1 MKNIVLID
9 ADFDLIE
16 SLLKTGQ
23 YKIALVISNFISKE
37 EKLKLQHQIPLIQP
51 RNQITY
57 RDFAAIYHNDYNL
70 TYDEIRSFQATQLRV
85 EHYIQRYCLDRG
97 MILYMYYLA
106 LGFYLDFFS
115 KNHIDMIFLNDQV
128 HYAYSDGII
137 KDIAAKKGIDFFN
150 LGLSSGTDKETI
162 LHLYHNENFVNIE
175 EVVSG
180 GGVDLK
186 PYIKSL
192 QNPQKPALK
201 KPLKYFFATKIK
213 SLPSFI
219 SHFVVS
225 TKYNLN
231 HKIKKPI
238 VRCSRVDV
246 FYGSLY
252 VKKLLKFYEQL
263 SVEINL
269 TQDRQNFIY
278 YSLNLEPEAIIMPR
292 AVLNSQIF
300 IIKMLA
306 YALPK
311 GYKLYVK
318 EHPAQFFIYERHNI
332 LFSNISYFRTPL
344 FYQQLKQIPNVEI
357 ISIKTPSSELIKHAK
372 GVAFLAGSVGIE
384 AVLLKKPL
392 LNFGINLSFV
402 NLLKDCFHI
411 RSKQDL
417 KDALIKIEQ
426 GFIPH
431 YEDLESVVEKFCL
444 SSRALKSDKDI
455 LIKLFD
461 KMLEI
466 QQNQDADSIV
476 R

>member
-1 MKNIVLID
+1 M
-9 ADFDLIE
+9 
-16 SLLKTGQ
+16 
-23 YKIALVISNFISKE
+23 
-37 EKLKLQHQIPLIQP
+37 
-51 RNQITY
+51 
-57 RDFAAIYHNDYNL
+57 
-70 TYDEIRSFQATQLRV
+70 
-85 EHYIQRYCLDRG
+85 
-97 MILYMYYLA
+97 
-106 LGFYLDFFS
+106 
-115 KNHIDMIFLNDQV
+115 
-128 HYAYSDGII
+128 
-137 KDIAAKKGIDFFN
+137 
-150 LGLSSGTDKETI
+150 
-162 LHLYHNENFVNIE
+162 
-175 EVVSG
+175 
-180 GGVDLK
+180 
-186 PYIKSL
+186 
-192 QNPQKPALK
+192 
-201 KPLKYFFATKIK
+201 
-213 SLPSFI
+213 
-219 SHFVVS
+219 
-225 TKYNLN
+225 
-231 HKIKKPI
+231 
-238 VRCSRVDV
+238 RCSRVDV

-392 LNFGINLSFV
+392 LNFGINLNFV

-466 QQNQDADSIV
+466 QNS
-476 R
+476 